1 MTQQKLDE
9 LLLSSDD
16 EEAALPTCLAEAAR
30 DHDAH
35 VLRVLQH
42 ASHGVRTGSL
52 ASPSAQGG
60 PEGIRAGAEKACRVS
75 VPVPSAF
82 PDDREPCLSQGGSDK
97 ARRIEALRV
106 SLEKEGQEEEEEEE
120 EGQDGREGRQE
131 PKQETPDKA
140 AIELALLRSRLPWNL
155 VSSLACPCLGQ
166 RNFQRC
172 GPSRGSSR
180 KQKRSFPPAVISP
193 LGSALGLFSAT
204 FGRHGVCVRAGHTI
218 CLVDL

>member
-52 ASPSAQGG
+52 ASSSARGG

-82 PDDREPCLSQGGSDK
+82 PDDREPCLSQSGSDK
-97 ARRIEALRV
+97 ARRIEALKV
-106 SLEKEGQEEEEEEE
+106 SLEEEEEEE
-120 EGQDGREGRQE
+120 EGQEGQEGQEGRQE
-131 PKQETPDKA
+131 PKEETLDKA
-140 AIELALLRSRLPWNL
+140 ARLAALKASMEP
-155 VSSLACPCLGQ
+155 SEQ
-166 RNFQRC
+166 R
-172 GPSRGSSR
+172 GVPMS
-180 KQKRSFPPAVISP
+180 
-193 LGSALGLFSAT
+193 GSAKLSKMRAQQRQFSKAET
-204 FGRHGVCVRAGHTI
+204 
-218 CLVDL
+218 

>member
-1 MTQQKLDE
+1 MTQQKLDD

-42 ASHGVRTGSL
+42 ASHGVRTGSI

-82 PDDREPCLSQGGSDK
+82 PDDREPCLSQSGSDK

-106 SLEKEGQEEEEEEE
+106 SLEKEGQEEEDEEEEEE
-120 EGQDGREGRQE
+120 EGQEGQEGRQE

-140 AIELALLRSRLPWNL
+140 ARLAALKASME
-155 VSSLACPCLGQ
+155 
-166 RNFQRC
+166 
-172 GPSRGSSR
+172 PSEQPGVPMS
-180 KQKRSFPPAVISP
+180 
-193 LGSALGLFSAT
+193 GSAKLLKMRAQQRQFSKAET
-204 FGRHGVCVRAGHTI
+204 
-218 CLVDL
+218 

>member
-82 PDDREPCLSQGGSDK
+82 PDDREP
-97 ARRIEALRV
+97 A
-106 SLEKEGQEEEEEEE
+106 
-120 EGQDGREGRQE
+120 
-131 PKQETPDKA
+131 
-140 AIELALLRSRLPWNL
+140 
-155 VSSLACPCLGQ
+155 
-166 RNFQRC
+166 
-172 GPSRGSSR
+172 
-180 KQKRSFPPAVISP
+180 
-193 LGSALGLFSAT
+193 
-204 FGRHGVCVRAGHTI
+204 
-218 CLVDL
+218 

>member
-82 PDDREPCLSQGGSDK
+82 PDDREPCLSQSGSDK
-97 ARRIEALRV
+97 ARRIEALKV
-106 SLEKEGQEEEEEEE
+106 SLEEEE
-120 EGQDGREGRQE
+120 EGQEGQEEEQEGQEGQEGRQE
-131 PKQETPDKA
+131 PKEETLDKA
-140 AIELALLRSRLPWNL
+140 ARLAALKASMEP
-155 VSSLACPCLGQ
+155 SEQ
-166 RNFQRC
+166 R
-172 GPSRGSSR
+172 GVPMS
-180 KQKRSFPPAVISP
+180 
-193 LGSALGLFSAT
+193 GSAKLSKMRAQQRQFSKAET
-204 FGRHGVCVRAGHTI
+204 
-218 CLVDL
+218 